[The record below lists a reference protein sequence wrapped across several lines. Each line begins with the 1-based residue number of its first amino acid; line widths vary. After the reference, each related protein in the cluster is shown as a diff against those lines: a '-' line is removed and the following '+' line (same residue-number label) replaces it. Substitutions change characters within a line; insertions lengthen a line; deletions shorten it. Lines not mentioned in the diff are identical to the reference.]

1 MVNKLVFATNNP
13 NKVAEIKKVLG
24 NSFEVISLKDAGI
37 DIDIPEPYE
46 TLEENAATKSNT
58 IFTLTGNDCFS
69 EDTGLFV
76 DSLNGEP
83 GVKSA
88 RYAGEPASNKA
99 NIDKLLFNLDKNE
112 NRKARFRTVI
122 SLIANGKEFQFEG
135 ICEGTILPEP
145 VGEKGFGYDALF
157 MPHGSEK
164 SFAEMEMEEK
174 NIYSHRKKAVA
185 KLVAFLSKK

>member
-1 MVNKLVFATNNP
+1 M
-13 NKVAEIKKVLG
+13 
-24 NSFEVISLKDAGI
+24 
-37 DIDIPEPYE
+37 
-46 TLEENAATKSNT
+46 
-58 IFTLTGNDCFS
+58 
-69 EDTGLFV
+69 FV
-76 DSLNGEP
+76 DALKGEP

-99 NIDKLLFNLDKNE
+99 NIDKLLFKLDKNE

-145 VGEKGFGYDALF
+145 VGEKGFGYDAVF
-157 MPHGSEK
+157 MPDGSEK
-164 SFAEMEMEEK
+164 SFAQMEMEEK

-185 KLVAFLSKK
+185 KLVKFLSEK